1 MSTIGLYSTLYTR
14 LAECAELLDQTLIQL
29 KQQQRTTI
37 SDQQRQLGQLLVS
50 LAQSPRGLD
59 AQLLVVLLQ
68 DNPRKSLAEWSKLG
82 QALLSNQITPIEMTK
97 LEKLAKTLEYER
109 ANTFA
114 RMRGGNAS

>member
-29 KQQQRTTI
+29 KQQQQTTI
-37 SDQQRQLGQLLVS
+37 SDQQRQLGQLLIS
-50 LAQSPRGLD
+50 LAQSPRRLD
-59 AQLLVVLLQ
+59 AQLLIVLLQ
-68 DNPRKSLAEWSKLG
+68 DNPRKSLAEWSQLG
-82 QALLSNQITPIEMTK
+82 QALLTNRITLIEMTK

-114 RMRGGNAS
+114 RMRGGNAL